1 MREYRLIRQAA
12 AAFELDLTNCGVLT
26 EAASNAFLW
35 TPIVAAMAGADPVI
49 AVGGNSRWASFDSLR
64 RETRTHAKALGVAE
78 RIHVVDAKEPA
89 LLAQCQLVTNLGFVR
104 PLDAATVSHLPEGA
118 VISLMWEPWEL
129 RPEEIDL
136 AACQRHGIAVL
147 GTNESD
153 PRLRTF
159 DFVAVTV
166 ARLLLEQNIE
176 LLGAEVLLLGVGP
189 FVDAT
194 RSLLERIGVRV
205 HVLPAEAVSESWG
218 FLDAIV
224 CLEHTDRQ
232 HLVIGP
238 GGLLDERTPVE
249 TDCVIHLCGPLDV
262 AVIRRRGWRLVP
274 DEPAPPGR
282 MSFTTAHAGPKPVID
297 LHTAGLKVGEAFL
310 RKDRETLGKLALP
323 LRG

>member
-1 MREYRLIRQAA
+1 MREYRLIRQAIN
-12 AAFELDLTNCGVLT
+12 AFDLDLRGRGVLT

-35 TPIVAAMAGADPVI
+35 TPIMAAMAGADPVI
-49 AVGGNSRWASFDSLR
+49 AVGGDSRWASFDSVR

-89 LLAQCQLVTNLGFVR
+89 LLASCHLVTNLGFVR

-118 VISLMWEPWEL
+118 VIALMWEPWEF

-136 AACQRHGIAVL
+136 AACRRHGIAVL
-147 GTNESD
+147 GTNEND
-153 PRLRTF
+153 PRVRTF
-159 DFVAVTV
+159 EFVPVTV

-176 LLGAEVLLLGVGP
+176 LLGAEILLLGGGP

-194 RSLLERIGVRV
+194 RAFLDRV
-205 HVLPAEAVSESWG
+205 GARVQALPAEPLSGARVS
-218 FLDAIV
+218 LDAIV
-224 CLEHTDRQ
+224 CLEHMDRQ
-232 HLVIGP
+232 HLLIGP
-238 GGLLDERTPVE
+238 GGFLDDETPVE
-249 TDCVIHLCGPLDV
+249 ADCVIHVCGPLDV
-262 AVIRRRGWRLVP
+262 ATVRRRGWRLVP

-297 LHTAGLKVGEAFL
+297 LHAAGLKVGEAYL
-310 RKDRETLGKLALP
+310 REDRETLGELALP